1 MLNNLLYIFRD
12 TRRLHLLIKP
22 NNNRGVQN
30 YNINVMILKLVKI
43 D

>member
-12 TRRLHLLIKP
+12 TRRLHLLIKL
-22 NNNRGVQN
+22 NNNRGVHN
-30 YNINVMILKLVKI
+30 YNINVIILKLVNI